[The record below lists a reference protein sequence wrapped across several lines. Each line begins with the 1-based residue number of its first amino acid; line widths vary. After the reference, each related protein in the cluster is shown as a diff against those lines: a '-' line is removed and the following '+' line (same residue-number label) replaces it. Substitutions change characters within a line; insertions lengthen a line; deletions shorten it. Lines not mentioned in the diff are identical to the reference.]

1 MENSLLAPLFIC
13 QEGGSIMKNLK
24 KFLAVLFVAAM
35 VTGFSGNVCR
45 AKTKSDVYGDLIKQ
59 LKKKE
64 QFADGVYTAKI
75 HDASGND
82 ILLVTDAG
90 QNAIWADVYQN
101 VNGKAE
107 LITTIVS
114 TGSGYPICKKG
125 NYILSGFHHKSM
137 RYKIASDSTIMEQI
151 NGLYLNKKYCTYTK
165 NIIKSGKMTQL
176 KRKKI
181 KAKTAEK
188 MDYYVDRKGNLRGK
202 PIKFSRK

>member
-1 MENSLLAPLFIC
+1 
-13 QEGGSIMKNLK
+13 MKNLK
-24 KFLAVLFVAAM
+24 KFLVVLLVAAM

-82 ILLVTDAG
+82 ILLVTDAVCKVEG

-181 KAKTAEK
+181 EAKIAEK
-188 MDYYVDRKGNLRGK
+188 MDYYIDKNGNMRGK

>member
-1 MENSLLAPLFIC
+1 
-13 QEGGSIMKNLK
+13 MKNLK
-24 KFLAVLFVAAM
+24 KFLAVLLVAAM

-45 AKTKSDVYGDLIKQ
+45 AKTKSDVYGDLVKQ

-82 ILLVTDAG
+82 ILLVTDAVCKVEG

-137 RYKIASDSTIMEQI
+137 RYKITSDSTIMEQI

-165 NIIKSGKMTQL
+165 NKIKDGKMTQL
-176 KRKKI
+176 KRKKV

-188 MDYYVDRKGNLRGK
+188 MDYYVDRKGNMRGK

>member
-1 MENSLLAPLFIC
+1 
-13 QEGGSIMKNLK
+13 MKNLK
-24 KFLAVLFVAAM
+24 KFLAVLLVAAM

-45 AKTKSDVYGDLIKQ
+45 AKTRSDVYGDLIKQ

-82 ILLVTDAG
+82 ILLVTDAVCKVEG

-181 KAKTAEK
+181 TAKIAEK
-188 MDYYVDRKGNLRGK
+188 MDYYIDKNGNMRGK

>member
-1 MENSLLAPLFIC
+1 
-13 QEGGSIMKNLK
+13 MKNLK
-24 KFLAVLFVAAM
+24 KFLAVLLVAAM

-45 AKTKSDVYGDLIKQ
+45 AKTKSDVYGDLIKR

-137 RYKIASDSTIMEQI
+137 RYKITSDSTIMEQI

-188 MDYYVDRKGNLRGK
+188 MDYYVDRKGNMRGK

>member
-1 MENSLLAPLFIC
+1 
-13 QEGGSIMKNLK
+13 MKNLK
-24 KFLAVLFVAAM
+24 KFLAVLLVAAM

-45 AKTKSDVYGDLIKQ
+45 AKTKSDVYGDLVKQ

-82 ILLVTDAG
+82 ILLVTDAVCKVEG

-181 KAKTAEK
+181 KAKIAEK
-188 MDYYVDRKGNLRGK
+188 MDYYIDKKGNMRGK

>member
-1 MENSLLAPLFIC
+1 
-13 QEGGSIMKNLK
+13 MKNLK
-24 KFLAVLFVAAM
+24 KFLAVLLVAAM

-45 AKTKSDVYGDLIKQ
+45 AKNKSDVYGDLIKQ

-82 ILLVTDAG
+82 ILLVTDAVCKVEG

-188 MDYYVDRKGNLRGK
+188 MDYYVDRKGNMRGK

>member
-1 MENSLLAPLFIC
+1 
-13 QEGGSIMKNLK
+13 MKNLK
-24 KFLAVLFVAAM
+24 KFLAVLLVAAM

-114 TGSGYPICKKG
+114 TGSGYPICKKV
-125 NYILSGFHHKSM
+125 
-137 RYKIASDSTIMEQI
+137 
-151 NGLYLNKKYCTYTK
+151 
-165 NIIKSGKMTQL
+165 II
-176 KRKKI
+176 
-181 KAKTAEK
+181 
-188 MDYYVDRKGNLRGK
+188 
-202 PIKFSRK
+202 F

>member
-1 MENSLLAPLFIC
+1 
-13 QEGGSIMKNLK
+13 MKNLK
-24 KFLAVLFVAAM
+24 KFLAVLLVAAM

-82 ILLVTDAG
+82 ILLVTDAVCKVEG

-181 KAKTAEK
+181 KAKIAEK
-188 MDYYVDRKGNLRGK
+188 MDYYIDKNGNMRGK

>member
-1 MENSLLAPLFIC
+1 
-13 QEGGSIMKNLK
+13 MKNLK
-24 KFLAVLFVAAM
+24 KFLAVLLVAAL

-75 HDASGND
+75 HDASGSD
-82 ILLVTDAG
+82 ILLVTDAVCKIEG

-137 RYKIASDSTIMEQI
+137 RYKIASDSAIMEQI

-188 MDYYVDRKGNLRGK
+188 MDYYIDKNGNMRGK

>member
-1 MENSLLAPLFIC
+1 
-13 QEGGSIMKNLK
+13 MKNLK
-24 KFLAVLFVAAM
+24 KFLAVLLVAAM

-82 ILLVTDAG
+82 ILLVTDAVCKVEG

-181 KAKTAEK
+181 KAKVAEK
-188 MDYYVDRKGNLRGK
+188 MDYYVDRKGNMRGK

>member
-1 MENSLLAPLFIC
+1 
-13 QEGGSIMKNLK
+13 MKNLK
-24 KFLAVLFVAAM
+24 KFLAVLLVAAM
-35 VTGFSGNVCR
+35 MTGFSGSVCR
-45 AKTKSDVYGDLIKQ
+45 AKTKSDVYGDLVKQ

-82 ILLVTDAG
+82 ILLVTDAVCKVEG
-90 QNAIWADVYQN
+90 QNAVWADVYQN
-101 VNGKAE
+101 VIGKAE

-137 RYKIASDSTIMEQI
+137 RYKITSDSTIMEQI

-188 MDYYVDRKGNLRGK
+188 MDYYVDRKGNMRGK

>member
-1 MENSLLAPLFIC
+1 
-13 QEGGSIMKNLK
+13 MKNLK
-24 KFLAVLFVAAM
+24 KFLAVLLVAAM

-64 QFADGVYTAKI
+64 QFADGVYTA
-75 HDASGND
+75 GND

-181 KAKTAEK
+181 KAKVAEK
-188 MDYYVDRKGNLRGK
+188 MDYYIVKHML
-202 PIKFSRK
+202 FSYNYF

>member
-1 MENSLLAPLFIC
+1 
-13 QEGGSIMKNLK
+13 MKNLK
-24 KFLAVLFVAAM
+24 KFLVVLLVAAM

-82 ILLVTDAG
+82 ILLVTDAVCKVEG

-181 KAKTAEK
+181 KAKVAEK
-188 MDYYVDRKGNLRGK
+188 MDYYVDRKGNMRGK

>member
-1 MENSLLAPLFIC
+1 
-13 QEGGSIMKNLK
+13 MKNLK
-24 KFLAVLFVAAM
+24 KFLVVLLVAAM

-82 ILLVTDAG
+82 ILLVTDAVCKVEG

>member
-1 MENSLLAPLFIC
+1 
-13 QEGGSIMKNLK
+13 MKNLK
-24 KFLAVLFVAAM
+24 KFLAVLLVVAM

-82 ILLVTDAG
+82 ILLVTDAVCKIEG

-137 RYKIASDSTIMEQI
+137 RYKITSDSTIMEQI

-188 MDYYVDRKGNLRGK
+188 MDYYVDRKGNMRGK

>member
-1 MENSLLAPLFIC
+1 
-13 QEGGSIMKNLK
+13 MKNLK
-24 KFLAVLFVAAM
+24 KFLAVLLVAAM

-82 ILLVTDAG
+82 ILLVTDAVCKVEG

-176 KRKKI
+176 KGKKI
-181 KAKTAEK
+181 KAKVAEK
-188 MDYYVDRKGNLRGK
+188 MDYYVDRKGK

>member
-1 MENSLLAPLFIC
+1 
-13 QEGGSIMKNLK
+13 MKNLK
-24 KFLAVLFVAAM
+24 KFLVVLLVAAM

-82 ILLVTDAG
+82 ILLVTDAVCKVEG

-137 RYKIASDSTIMEQI
+137 RYKITSDSTIMEQI

-188 MDYYVDRKGNLRGK
+188 MDYYIDKNGNMRGK

>member
-1 MENSLLAPLFIC
+1 
-13 QEGGSIMKNLK
+13 MKNLK
-24 KFLAVLFVAAM
+24 KFLAVLLVAAM

-82 ILLVTDAG
+82 ILLVTDAVCKVEG
-90 QNAIWADVYQN
+90 KNAVWADVYQN

-137 RYKIASDSTIMEQI
+137 RYKIASNRTIMEQI

-181 KAKTAEK
+181 KAKVAEK
-188 MDYYVDRKGNLRGK
+188 MDYYIDKNGNMRGK

>member
-1 MENSLLAPLFIC
+1 
-13 QEGGSIMKNLK
+13 MKNLK

-101 VNGKAE
+101 VNVKAE

-188 MDYYVDRKGNLRGK
+188 MDYYVDRKGNLSGNGYAGF
-202 PIKFSRK
+202 IAHNAI

>member
-1 MENSLLAPLFIC
+1 
-13 QEGGSIMKNLK
+13 MKNLK
-24 KFLAVLFVAAM
+24 KFLAVLLVAAM

-82 ILLVTDAG
+82 ILLVTDAVCKIEG

-188 MDYYVDRKGNLRGK
+188 MDYYIDKNGNMRGK

>member
-1 MENSLLAPLFIC
+1 
-13 QEGGSIMKNLK
+13 MKNLK
-24 KFLAVLFVAAM
+24 KFLAVLLAAAM
-35 VTGFSGNVCR
+35 VTGFSGSVCR
-45 AKTKSDVYGDLIKQ
+45 AKTKPDIYGDLVKQ
-59 LKKKE
+59 LKKNE
-64 QFADGVYTAKI
+64 QFADGIYTAKI

-82 ILLVTDAG
+82 ILLVK
-90 QNAIWADVYQN
+90 NAVWADVYQN

-137 RYKIASDSTIMEQI
+137 RYKIASNRTIMEQI
-151 NGLYLNKKYCTYTK
+151 NGLYLDEKYCTYTK

-181 KAKTAEK
+181 KAKVAEK
-188 MDYYVDRKGNLRGK
+188 MDYYIDKNGNMRGK

>member
-1 MENSLLAPLFIC
+1 
-13 QEGGSIMKNLK
+13 MKNLK
-24 KFLAVLFVAAM
+24 KFLVVLLVAAM

-82 ILLVTDAG
+82 ILLVTDAVCKVEG

-137 RYKIASDSTIMEQI
+137 RYKITSDSTIMEQI

-188 MDYYVDRKGNLRGK
+188 MDYYVDRKGNMRGK

>member
-1 MENSLLAPLFIC
+1 
-13 QEGGSIMKNLK
+13 MKNLK
-24 KFLAVLFVAAM
+24 KFLAVLLVAAM

-82 ILLVTDAG
+82 ILLVTDAVCKVEG

-151 NGLYLNKKYCTYTK
+151 NGLYLNKKYCTYTT
-165 NIIKSGKMTQL
+165 NIIRSGKMTQL

-188 MDYYVDRKGNLRGK
+188 MDYYVDRKGNMRGK

>member
-1 MENSLLAPLFIC
+1 
-13 QEGGSIMKNLK
+13 MKNLK
-24 KFLAVLFVAAM
+24 KFLAVLLVAAM

-75 HDASGND
+75 HDVSGND
-82 ILLVTDAG
+82 ILLVTDAVCKVEG

-188 MDYYVDRKGNLRGK
+188 MDYYVDRKGNMRGK

>member
-1 MENSLLAPLFIC
+1 
-13 QEGGSIMKNLK
+13 MKNLK
-24 KFLAVLFVAAM
+24 KFLAVLLAAAM
-35 VTGFSGNVCR
+35 VTGFSGSVCR

-75 HDASGND
+75 HDASDND
-82 ILLVTDAG
+82 ILLVTDAVCKVEG
-90 QNAIWADVYQN
+90 KNAVWADVYQN

-137 RYKIASDSTIMEQI
+137 RYKITSDSTIMEQI

-188 MDYYVDRKGNLRGK
+188 MDYYVDRKGNMRGK

>member
-1 MENSLLAPLFIC
+1 
-13 QEGGSIMKNLK
+13 MKNLK
-24 KFLAVLFVAAM
+24 KFLAVLLAAAM
-35 VTGFSGNVCR
+35 VTGFSGSVCR
-45 AKTKSDVYGDLIKQ
+45 AKTKPDIYGDLVKQ
-59 LKKKE
+59 LKKNE
-64 QFADGVYTAKI
+64 QFADGIYTAKI

-82 ILLVTDAG
+82 ILLVTDAVCKVEG
-90 QNAIWADVYQN
+90 KNAVWADVYQN

-137 RYKIASDSTIMEQI
+137 RYKIASNRIIMEQI
-151 NGLYLNKKYCTYTK
+151 NGLYLDKKYCTYTK

-181 KAKTAEK
+181 KAKVAEK
-188 MDYYVDRKGNLRGK
+188 MDYYIDKNGNMRGK

>member
-1 MENSLLAPLFIC
+1 
-13 QEGGSIMKNLK
+13 MKNLK
-24 KFLAVLFVAAM
+24 KFLVVLLVAAM

-82 ILLVTDAG
+82 ILLVTDAVCKVEG

-181 KAKTAEK
+181 KAKIAEK
-188 MDYYVDRKGNLRGK
+188 MDYYIDKNGNMRGK

>member
-1 MENSLLAPLFIC
+1 
-13 QEGGSIMKNLK
+13 MKNLK
-24 KFLAVLFVAAM
+24 KFLAVLLVAAM

-137 RYKIASDSTIMEQI
+137 RYKITSDSTIMEQI

-181 KAKTAEK
+181 KAKVAEK
-188 MDYYVDRKGNLRGK
+188 MDYYIDKNGNMRGK

>member
-1 MENSLLAPLFIC
+1 
-13 QEGGSIMKNLK
+13 MKNLK
-24 KFLAVLFVAAM
+24 KFLAVLLVAAM

-90 QNAIWADVYQN
+90 QNAIWA
-101 VNGKAE
+101 
-107 LITTIVS
+107 VS

-188 MDYYVDRKGNLRGK
+188 MDYYIDKNGNMRGK

>member
-1 MENSLLAPLFIC
+1 
-13 QEGGSIMKNLK
+13 MKNLK
-24 KFLAVLFVAAM
+24 KFLAVLLVAAM

-75 HDASGND
+75 HDVSGND
-82 ILLVTDAG
+82 ILLVTDAVCKVEG

-181 KAKTAEK
+181 KAKVAEK
-188 MDYYVDRKGNLRGK
+188 MDYYVDRKGNMRGK

>member
-1 MENSLLAPLFIC
+1 
-13 QEGGSIMKNLK
+13 MKNLK
-24 KFLAVLFVAAM
+24 KFLAVLLVAAM
-35 VTGFSGNVCR
+35 MTGFSGSVCR
-45 AKTKSDVYGDLIKQ
+45 AKTKSDIYGDLVKQ

-82 ILLVTDAG
+82 ILLVTDAVCKVEG

-181 KAKTAEK
+181 KAKIAEK
-188 MDYYVDRKGNLRGK
+188 MDYYIDKKGNMRGK

>member
-1 MENSLLAPLFIC
+1 
-13 QEGGSIMKNLK
+13 MKNLK
-24 KFLAVLFVAAM
+24 KFLAVLLAAAM
-35 VTGFSGNVCR
+35 VTGFSGSVCR
-45 AKTKSDVYGDLIKQ
+45 AKTKPDIYGDLVNQ
-59 LKKKE
+59 LKKNE
-64 QFADGVYTAKI
+64 QFADGIYTAKI

-82 ILLVTDAG
+82 ILLVTDAVCKVEG
-90 QNAIWADVYQN
+90 KNAVWADVYQN

-137 RYKIASDSTIMEQI
+137 RYKIASNRTIMEQI
-151 NGLYLNKKYCTYTK
+151 NGLYLDKKYCTYTK

-181 KAKTAEK
+181 KAKVAEK
-188 MDYYVDRKGNLRGK
+188 MDYYIDKNGNMRGK